1 MGGQKSDDSAQKA
14 QIAANAETLKFIKE
28 IGAKAGEE
36 AKQLFQTAEG
46 NLQTGMQAGLNIFG
60 QAIPQ
65 QLSTFQQGNV
75 GAQEQLLAGLPQIQ
89 NALLGQQV
97 DLSGLQPKQV
107 QFDPSFFQQ
116 QLPQFQ
122 GSAPALARADETIQT
137 QQDEAAMLAGQPL
150 TPQQQQEA
158 NFLAATKEQLF
169 GKRTGADRFRS
180 RF

>member
-1 MGGQKSDDSAQKA
+1 MGGQKSDDSSQQA
-14 QIAANAETLKFIKE
+14 QIAANAETLRFIKE

-122 GSAPALARADETIQT
+122 GSAPALARADEQT
-137 QQDEAAMLAGQPL
+137 AQNNAAMLGG
-150 TPQQQQEA
+150 TPIT
-158 NFLAATKEQLF
+158 AADLNIDF
-169 GKRTGADRFRS
+169 S
-180 RF
+180 RLRDIF